1 MMEADGE
8 FAAEALRFSV
18 QLAQRDF
25 QAELLRL
32 YRSHGWTR
40 TLPAMRLR
48 VLKAHK
54 DRCTFEISLDTEN
67 GWQSLIGKVHDVD
80 RSDVV
85 GVMRSIVDAGFG
97 PTAEFAI
104 PRPLTHVPS
113 LHVLLEERVQGT
125 QAKEI
130 FLDGDLN
137 EQLATARRCGAWLA
151 RYHTGAPRQS
161 HFAEPSEFL
170 DQIRYWAQQM
180 RSFGGPL
187 GIKAALLLRNL
198 ETAMPTPG
206 SFEPCAGHGSYMP
219 EHVIICGRRT
229 VVIDLDEFD
238 VADPARDLAWF
249 IVSLE
254 RLGLKKRGSLR
265 AHDQS
270 VDAFLD
276 AYRASGPRDASKH
289 LAFYK
294 AAECLHRAV
303 RDLRKRSPPIAE
315 WSEIMLDEGLGAL

>member
-1 MMEADGE
+1 MMEAEGE
-8 FAAEALRFSV
+8 FAAAALRFSAK
-18 QLAQRDF
+18 LARRDF

-54 DRCTFEISLDTEN
+54 DRCTFEVSLDTEN
-67 GWQSLIGKVHDVD
+67 GWQSVIGKVHDVD

-85 GVMRSIVDAGFG
+85 GVMQSIVDAGFG

-104 PRPLTHVPS
+104 PQPLTYVPS

-137 EQLATARRCGAWLA
+137 DQLATARRCGAWLA
-151 RYHTGAPRQS
+151 RYHTGAPRQG

-170 DQIRYWAQQM
+170 AQIRYWAQQI
-180 RSFGGPL
+180 RSFGAPP

-198 ETAMPTPG
+198 EAAIPTPG

-219 EHVIICGRRT
+219 EHVMLSGRRT
-229 VVIDLDEFD
+229 VVIDLDESD
-238 VADPARDLAWF
+238 VADPARALGCCILSIDRLAWQ
-249 IVSLE
+249 E
-254 RLGLKKRGSLR
+254 RGSLR
-265 AHDQS
+265 AQAD
-270 VDAFLD
+270 
-276 AYRASGPRDASKH
+276 SG
-289 LAFYK
+289 
-294 AAECLHRAV
+294 V
-303 RDLRKRSPPIAE
+303 
-315 WSEIMLDEGLGAL
+315 

>member
-1 MMEADGE
+1 MMEAEGE
-8 FAAEALRFSV
+8 FALEALRFSV

-67 GWQSLIGKVHDVD
+67 GWQSLIGKVHDAD

-85 GVMRSIVDAGFG
+85 GVMQSMVDAGFG

-104 PRPLTHVPS
+104 PRPLTYVPS

-130 FLDGDLN
+130 FLNGDLN

-151 RYHTGAPRQS
+151 RYHTGAPRQG

-170 DQIRYWAQQM
+170 DQIRY
-180 RSFGGPL
+180 
-187 GIKAALLLRNL
+187 
-198 ETAMPTPG
+198 
-206 SFEPCAGHGSYMP
+206 
-219 EHVIICGRRT
+219 
-229 VVIDLDEFD
+229 
-238 VADPARDLAWF
+238 
-249 IVSLE
+249 
-254 RLGLKKRGSLR
+254 
-265 AHDQS
+265 
-270 VDAFLD
+270 
-276 AYRASGPRDASKH
+276 
-289 LAFYK
+289 
-294 AAECLHRAV
+294 
-303 RDLRKRSPPIAE
+303 
-315 WSEIMLDEGLGAL
+315 

>member
-1 MMEADGE
+1 MMEAEGE
-8 FAAEALRFSV
+8 FALEALRFSV

-67 GWQSLIGKVHDVD
+67 GWQSLIGKVNDVD

-85 GVMRSIVDAGFG
+85 GVMQSIVDAGFG

-104 PRPLTHVPS
+104 PRPLTYVPS

-151 RYHTGAPRQS
+151 RYHTGAPRQG

-170 DQIRYWAQQM
+170 DQIRYWAQQI

-198 ETAMPTPG
+198 EAAIPTPG
-206 SFEPCAGHGSYMP
+206 SFERCAGHGSYMP
-219 EHVIICGRRT
+219 EHVILSGGRT
-229 VVIDLDEFD
+229 VVIDLDEYD

-254 RLGLKKRGSLR
+254 RLALKKRGSLR

-270 VDAFLD
+270 VDSFLD
-276 AYRASGPRDASKH
+276 SYRASGPRDASKH

-303 RDLRKRSPPIAE
+303 RDLRKRIPPIPE

>member
-1 MMEADGE
+1 M
-8 FAAEALRFSV
+8 
-18 QLAQRDF
+18 Q
-25 QAELLRL
+25 
-32 YRSHGWTR
+32 
-40 TLPAMRLR
+40 
-48 VLKAHK
+48 
-54 DRCTFEISLDTEN
+54 
-67 GWQSLIGKVHDVD
+67 
-80 RSDVV
+80 
-85 GVMRSIVDAGFG
+85 SIVDAGFG

-151 RYHTGAPRQS
+151 RYHTGAPRQG

-170 DQIRYWAQQM
+170 AQIRYWAQQI
-180 RSFGGPL
+180 RSFGAPL

-198 ETAMPTPG
+198 EAAMPTPG

-219 EHVIICGRRT
+219 EHVIMCGRRT

-249 IVSLE
+249 SVSLE

-270 VDAFLD
+270 VGAVLD
-276 AYRASGPRDASKH
+276 AYSASGPRDATKH
-289 LAFYK
+289 LPLYK
-294 AAECLHRAV
+294 AAARLHRAA
-303 RDLRKRSPPIAE
+303 RDVFKRHPPIPE
-315 WSEIMLDEGLGAL
+315 WSEIMLDEGLNAL